1 MSSDALAQEL
11 RRLADEART
20 ARERL
25 GEIGRQIQEMTAE
38 LAALPAPEPIE
49 PVDDGPRLQSVP

>member
-11 RRLADEART
+11 RRLADEARM

-25 GEIGRQIQEMTAE
+25 GEIGRQLAE
-38 LAALPAPEPIE
+38 LAAALPAPEPAE